1 MVGARLREL
10 RKNRG
15 LTQGEL
21 AEIFGLKDNTIS
33 QYENDINEPSDE
45 IKIMMAKYFNVSV
58 DYLIGFTDLRST
70 YDSDNFVE
78 LPEGLS
84 ADEVDLV
91 KDFIG
96 LVQYRQNKAEN
107 L

>member
-15 LTQGEL
+15 LTLEEL
-21 AEIFGLKDNTIS
+21 AETFGLKKNTVS
-33 QYENDINEPSDE
+33 QYENNVNEPSDKT
-45 IKIMMAKYFNVSV
+45 KIMIAKYFNVSV

-70 YDSDNFVE
+70 YDSNNFVE

-96 LVQYRQNKAEN
+96 LVQYRQNKPEK